1 MADGNQQRIAR
12 RIKMGLA
19 AIIMKEVLTKS
30 YRKVVDN
37 VTGKDRKFYGNLI
50 ALGLVQATN
59 FIIPLITLPYLVRT
73 IGLDKFG
80 AVSYALT
87 IMAYAA
93 ILIDYGFMMSAT
105 RQVAIYR
112 TDLQQ
117 LSALFS
123 TVTIARM
130 VLFLLTLAGIV
141 FLTQFVVR
149 FQDNRLLYLYGLTFP
164 LGLALMPTW
173 LYQGLEQM
181 RQITYLNIAAKLI
194 TVGLLFNVVLAPSDF
209 VYILG
214 IYGIANVISGVYG
227 LLRAVN
233 QYGLTFRMPGFSEL
247 LEQYQTGFNL
257 FLTSVT
263 VALVNNVNL
272 LILAGFVDNQALGN
286 YGLAE
291 KIIFAIWQVL
301 AVFSTA
307 IYPVLCRL
315 SQESHDAVRRF
326 LVRTFVPF
334 CGCVLVGCVGISV
347 FTEDLIY
354 LIAKTVNP
362 EAVAVLR
369 IMIFVP
375 FVVCLNIPTYQTQLA
390 NSITQENTRIYGY
403 AAVLNVLLC
412 IGLSSVWGARGA
424 AVTMLVTQ
432 TGITVAL
439 YLVTEV
445 KFRQYALLRGPLPK
459 RVSL

>member
-1 MADGNQQRIAR
+1 MRA
-12 RIKMGLA
+12 
-19 AIIMKEVLTKS
+19 VLTEG
-30 YRKVVDN
+30 YNRVVQS
-37 VTGKDRKFYGNLI
+37 VTGKDRRFYGNLF

-73 IGLDKFG
+73 IGLEKFG

-87 IMAYAA
+87 IMTYAA

-112 TDLQQ
+112 NDPEK
-117 LSALFS
+117 LSLLFS
-123 TVTIARM
+123 TVTVARLL
-130 VLFLLTLAGIV
+130 LFLVSLFGILG
-141 FLTQFVVR
+141 LTQFVAR
-149 FQDNRLLYLYGLTFP
+149 FQDSRLLYLYGLTFP

-194 TVGLLFNVVLAPSDF
+194 TIGLLFSVVLAPSDF

-214 IYGIANVISGVYG
+214 IYGIANVVSGVYG
-227 LLRAVN
+227 LFRAVN
-233 QYGLTFRMPGFSEL
+233 QYGLTFRMPGFTEL
-247 LEQYQTGFNL
+247 IDQYQTGFNL

-272 LILAGFVDNQALGN
+272 LILAGFVDNHALGN

-301 AVFSTA
+301 VVFSMA

-315 SQESHDAVRRF
+315 AQESHDALRHF

-334 CGCVLVGCVGISV
+334 CGCVLAGCLGIAV
-347 FTEDLIY
+347 FADEVIY

-362 EAVAVLR
+362 EAVTVLR

-375 FVVCLNIPTYQTQLA
+375 FVVCLNIPAYQTQLA

-412 IGLSSVWGARGA
+412 MGLASAWGARGA
-424 AVTMLVTQ
+424 AVTMLITQ
-432 TGITVAL
+432 TAITIAL
-439 YLVTEV
+439 YVVTEV
-445 KFRQYALLRGPLPK
+445 KFRQYSLLRWRLSGRLN
-459 RVSL
+459 V